1 MNKTWE
7 SGSWMQTHSGRKF
20 FPLNPQPEDIVIEDI
35 AHALAHICRYG
46 GHINTHYSVA
56 QHSVLVAS
64 CLPDDLALTGLLHDA
79 TEAYLGD
86 VVRPLK
92 VLLPDYQA
100 IEDNLSLV
108 IGEKF
113 GVQLLPMPAL
123 VKEMDTRILS
133 NERAALFD
141 NQLDWALDALS
152 PAPLNTYIRPWTAQT
167 AKATFLR
174 AFEELS

>member
-1 MNKTWE
+1 
-7 SGSWMQTHSGRKF
+7 MQTHSGKKF
-20 FPLNPQPEDIVIEDI
+20 FPLDPTYDSICIEDI

-64 CLPDDLALTGLLHDA
+64 CLPKELALTGLLHDA

-92 VLLPDYQA
+92 VNLPDYKQ
-100 IEDNLSLV
+100 IEDNLSIV
-108 IGEKF
+108 IGGKF
-113 GVQLLPMPAL
+113 GVQLLPLPAE
-123 VKEMDTRILS
+123 VKEMDTRILF
-133 NERAALFD
+133 NERSALFD
-141 NQLDWALDALS
+141 HHLSWHSDALP
-152 PAPLNTYIRPWTAQT
+152 PAPLNTFIRPWTAQT

-174 AFEELS
+174 TFEQLS